1 MGSQPAR
8 DFTKV
13 VIRQLP
19 PTLQEADCKAA
30 IDKEFADR
38 YSWFSFARGKVG
50 CVTCM
55 PLRRHVACHVSWCTL
70 HQRLAA
76 VHLCRR
82 GCSLVNQ
89 A

>member
-1 MGSQPAR
+1 MGSQTAC

-50 CVTCM
+50 CVICM
-55 PLRRHVACHVSWCTL
+55 LLQRPLRRVSRA
-70 HQRLAA
+70 HR
-76 VHLCRR
+76 
-82 GCSLVNQ
+82 
-89 A
+89 

>member
-1 MGSQPAR
+1 MGSQTAR

-38 YSWFSFARGKVG
+38 YSWFSFASGKVG

-55 PLRRHVACHVSWCTL
+55 PL
-70 HQRLAA
+70 QAA
-76 VHLCRR
+76 VCRVFMVP
-82 GCSLVNQ
+82 CP
-89 A
+89 

>member
-1 MGSQPAR
+1 MGSQTAR

-38 YSWFSFARGKVG
+38 YSWFSFARGKIG
-50 CVTCM
+50 CVMCM
-55 PLRRHVACHVSWCTL
+55 PLQRHVCHVFM
-70 HQRLAA
+70 
-76 VHLCRR
+76 VHCP
-82 GCSLVNQ
+82 
-89 A
+89 